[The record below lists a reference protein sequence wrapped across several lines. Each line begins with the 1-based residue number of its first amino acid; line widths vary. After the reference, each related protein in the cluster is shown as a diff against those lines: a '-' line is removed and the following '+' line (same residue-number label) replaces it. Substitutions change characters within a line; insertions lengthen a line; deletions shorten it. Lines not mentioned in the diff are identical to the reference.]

1 MKKDALSKMF
11 LLFLLVAVIAGCYI
25 IFKPFLVEF
34 LVAAILTSIFFR
46 PYKWLRDR
54 IGKKVSSLIMCFL
67 IVLIVI
73 IPIINLLVFSAQKS
87 ISAYQSV
94 AEFVNNNGLKEVV
107 GNDYLEK
114 AENFLG
120 ISEENIKAFIVDS
133 AKRISNILMNAATTF
148 VTGTT
153 NFIISLVAI
162 VFIMF
167 FFFLDG
173 ERMAGKLMDWLP
185 LPKQHSQEIFK
196 KFREVSY
203 STVIATFVTAIAQG
217 AISGLG
223 FFVVGIPVFLLSILV
238 AFFSLIPYVGS
249 GIVWFPVG
257 IYLLL
262 IGDVWEGVFILL
274 WGAILVS
281 FADNIIRAYLIKG
294 KSGAHPLF
302 IIFSILGGIAL
313 FGFWGVIIGPLIIS
327 LAMTI
332 LHIYEFEYKE
342 VLEDREQEKEA

>member
-1 MKKDALSKMF
+1 M
-11 LLFLLVAVIAGCYI
+11 V
-25 IFKPFLVEF
+25 FKPFLVEF
-34 LVAAILTSIFFR
+34 LVAAILTSIFYR
-46 PYKWLRDR
+46 PYKWLRDKV
-54 IGKKVSSLIMCFL
+54 GKRFASLVMCLL

-73 IPIINLLVFSAQKS
+73 IPIINLLIFSAQKS

-94 AEFVNNNGLKEVV
+94 AEFVDNNGLKEVV
-107 GNDYLEK
+107 GNNYLER

-120 ISEENIKAFIVDS
+120 ISGDNIKSFVVDL
-133 AKRISNILMNAATTF
+133 AKRVSNVLMSAATTF
-148 VTGTT
+148 ITGTT
-153 NFIISLVAI
+153 NFIISLIAI

-173 ERMAGKLMDWLP
+173 ERMASRIMDWFP
-185 LPKQHSQEIFK
+185 LPRQHNQEIFK

-203 STVIATFVTAIAQG
+203 STVVATFVTAIAQG
-217 AISGLG
+217 VIAGLG
-223 FFVVGIPVFLLSILV
+223 FFIVGIPAFLLSILV
-238 AFFSLIPYVGS
+238 AFFSLIPYIGS

-257 IYLLL
+257 VYLLL
-262 IGDVWEGVFILL
+262 VGDVWQGIFIIL

-281 FADNIIRAYLIKG
+281 FIDNIIRAYLIRG

-327 LAMTI
+327 LAITI
-332 LHIYEFEYKE
+332 LHIYEFEYRD
-342 VLEDREQEKEA
+342 VLEGEKQSE